1 MYLVEF
7 IGVSEERSASIFRVK
22 EKMLTVLHTLTLQKN
37 VILLATA
44 VRISELITLFCIG
57 FYINCVCVFLRKQLL
72 LSCRKRMTI
81 FLKFFGQN
89 PTRPLLVA
97 VGI

>member
-22 EKMLTVLHTLTLQKN
+22 EKMFTVLHSLTLQKN

-57 FYINCVCVFLRKQLL
+57 FYVNCVCVFLRKQNC
-72 LSCRKRMTI
+72 SCRAGRE
-81 FLKFFGQN
+81 
-89 PTRPLLVA
+89 
-97 VGI
+97 